1 MVNVQIKRSKINGTI
16 RCPSSKSY
24 THRAIVI
31 ASLVETRSVIRNILI
46 ARDTLATLN
55 ACKSLGANIIH
66 NNDNTLRI
74 EGKRRFDP
82 PDNIVNAENSGTTIR
97 FLTVMSALVNKGFT
111 VLTGDESLRKRPMQP
126 MLDALQ
132 QLGVLC
138 YSTKMNGTPPLIV
151 RGGGIKGGTAVIDGT
166 VSSQFISALLISCI
180 YADTD
185 VTLKVKGGQV
195 STPYIDAT
203 LATMKAFGVILKQ
216 RNKYSEYHICRDEYK
231 SSIID
236 IPADFSTAALI
247 IAAAV
252 LAGNH
257 LTIQGI
263 NFSLPQADS
272 YIIEII
278 KCMGGKIGVNRK
290 KGEVIVQGTSNLS
303 GGNFDLTNSPD
314 LLPVVSILAL
324 KSTKTVRIMGI
335 AHARLKE
342 TDRVSKIAIEL
353 AKFGANVKELNDE
366 ISITPPIV
374 IKNAS
379 VKTYND
385 HRLFMA
391 FTIASMLTEKS
402 IVEGAESVDVSYPN
416 FIQDMVNLGADIRFL
431 SNRE

>member
-1 MVNVQIKRSKINGTI
+1 LVNVQIKRSKINGTI

-24 THRAIVI
+24 THRAIAI
-31 ASLVETRSVIRNILI
+31 ASLVEAQSIITNILI
-46 ARDTLATLN
+46 ARDTLATLT
-55 ACKSLGANIIH
+55 ACRSLGANIIH
-66 NNDNTLRI
+66 NNNTLRI

-97 FLTVMSALVNKGFT
+97 FLTVMSALVNKGYT

-132 QLGVLC
+132 QLGVQC

-151 RGGGIKGGTAVIDGT
+151 RGGGIKGGTAVIDGSI
-166 VSSQFISALLISCI
+166 SSQFISALLISCI

-185 VTLKVKGGQV
+185 VTLKVKGYQV
-195 STPYIDAT
+195 SAPYIDAT
-203 LATMKAFGVILKQ
+203 LAIMKAFGVILKQ
-216 RNKYSEYHICRDEYK
+216 RNKFSEYHICNDEYK
-231 SSIID
+231 STFFD

-247 IAAAV
+247 IAAGV

-278 KCMGGKIGVNRK
+278 KSMGGKIKVDRQ
-290 KGEVIVQGTSNLS
+290 KGEVIVQGSSNLS

-314 LLPVVSILAL
+314 LLPVVSVLAL
-324 KSTKTVRIMGI
+324 KSTKPVRIMGI
-335 AHARLKE
+335 AHTRLKE
-342 TDRVSKIAIEL
+342 TDRVSNIAIEL
-353 AKFGANVKELNDE
+353 AKFGAKVKELEDE
-366 ISITPPIV
+366 ITITPPTV

-379 VKTYND
+379 VEAYND

-402 IVEGAESVDVSYPN
+402 TVTGAESVDVSYPN
-416 FIQDMVNLGADIRFL
+416 FIQDMVDLGADI
-431 SNRE
+431 SPS

>member
-31 ASLVETRSVIRNILI
+31 ASLVEAQSIITNILI
-46 ARDTLATLN
+46 ARDTLATLT
-55 ACKSLGANIIH
+55 ACRSLGANIIH
-66 NNDNTLRI
+66 NNNTLRI

-97 FLTVMSALVNKGFT
+97 FLTVMSALVNKGYT

-126 MLDALQ
+126 ILDALQ
-132 QLGVLC
+132 QLGVQC

-151 RGGGIKGGTAVIDGT
+151 RGGGIKGGTAVIDGSI
-166 VSSQFISALLISCI
+166 SSQFISALLISCI

-185 VTLKVKGGQV
+185 VTLKVKGYQV
-195 STPYIDAT
+195 SAPYIDAT
-203 LATMKAFGVILKQ
+203 LAIMKAFGVILKQ
-216 RNKYSEYHICRDEYK
+216 RNKFSEYHICNDEYK
-231 SSIID
+231 STFFD

-247 IAAAV
+247 IAAGV

-278 KCMGGKIGVNRK
+278 KSMGGKIKVDRQ
-290 KGEVIVQGTSNLS
+290 KGEVIVQGSSNLS

-314 LLPVVSILAL
+314 LLPVVSVLAL

-342 TDRVSKIAIEL
+342 TDRVSNIAIEL
-353 AKFGANVKELNDE
+353 AKFGAKVKELEDE
-366 ISITPPIV
+366 ITITPPTV

-379 VKTYND
+379 VEAYND

-402 IVEGAESVDVSYPN
+402 TVTGAESVDVSYPN
-416 FIQDMVNLGADIRFL
+416 FIQDMVDLGADI
-431 SNRE
+431 SPS

>member
-1 MVNVQIKRSKINGTI
+1 LVNVQIKRSKINGTI

-24 THRAIVI
+24 THRAIAV
-31 ASLVETRSVIRNILI
+31 ASLVESPSIITNVLI
-46 ARDTLATLN
+46 ARDTLATLT
-55 ACKSLGANIIH
+55 ACRSLGANIIH
-66 NNDNTLRI
+66 NNNKLRI

-82 PDNIVNAENSGTTIR
+82 PDNVVNAENSGTTIR
-97 FLTVMSALVNKGFT
+97 FLTVMSALVHKGFT

-126 MLDALQ
+126 ILDALQ
-132 QLGVLC
+132 QLGVQC
-138 YSTKMNGTPPLIV
+138 YSTKMNGTAPLIV

-180 YADTD
+180 YADRD

-195 STPYIDAT
+195 SAPYIDAT
-203 LATMKAFGVILKQ
+203 LATMMAFGVSVKQ
-216 RNKYSEYHICRDEYK
+216 TKKFSEYHIYNEEYK
-231 SSIID
+231 STFFD

-247 IAAAV
+247 IAAGV
-252 LAGNH
+252 LAGPR

-272 YIIEII
+272 HIIEII
-278 KCMGGKIGVNRK
+278 KSMGGKIRVDRQ
-290 KGEVIVQGTSNLS
+290 KGEVIVDGSSNLS
-303 GGNFDLTNSPD
+303 GGDFDLTNSPD

-342 TDRVSKIAIEL
+342 TDRVSNIAIEL
-353 AKFGANVKELNDE
+353 AKFGANVKELKDE
-366 ISITPPIV
+366 ISITPPTV

-379 VKTYND
+379 VEAYND

-402 IVEGAESVDVSYPN
+402 IVAGAESVDVSYPN
-416 FIQDMVNLGADIRFL
+416 FIQDMVNLGADMKSL
-431 SNRE
+431 SDSE

>member
-1 MVNVQIKRSKINGTI
+1 LVNVQIRRSKINGTI

-24 THRAIVI
+24 THRAIAV
-31 ASLVETRSVIRNILI
+31 ASLVESPSIITNVLI
-46 ARDTLATLN
+46 ARDTLATLT
-55 ACKSLGANIIH
+55 ACRSLGANIIH
-66 NNDNTLRI
+66 NKNNTLRI

-82 PDNIVNAENSGTTIR
+82 PDNVVNAENSGTTIR
-97 FLTVMSALVNKGFT
+97 FLTVMSSLAHKGFT

-126 MLDALQ
+126 ILDALQ
-132 QLGVLC
+132 QLGVQC

-185 VTLKVKGGQV
+185 VTLKVKGAQV
-195 STPYIDAT
+195 SAPYIDAT
-203 LATMKAFGVILKQ
+203 LATMKAFGVSVKQ
-216 RNKYSEYHICRDEYK
+216 TKKFSEYHIYNEEYK
-231 SSIID
+231 STFFD

-247 IAAAV
+247 IAAGV
-252 LAGNH
+252 LAGH
-257 LTIQGI
+257 RLTIQGI

-272 YIIEII
+272 HIIEII
-278 KCMGGKIGVNRK
+278 KSMGGKIRVDRQ
-290 KGEVIVQGTSNLS
+290 KGEVIVHGSSKLS
-303 GGNFDLTNSPD
+303 GGDFDLTNSPD

-342 TDRVSKIAIEL
+342 TDRVSNIAIEL
-353 AKFGANVKELNDE
+353 AKFGANIKELKDE
-366 ISITPPIV
+366 ISITPPTV

-379 VKTYND
+379 VEAYND

-402 IVEGAESVDVSYPN
+402 IVAGAESVDVSYPN
-416 FIQDMVNLGADIRFL
+416 FIQDMVNLGADMKSL
-431 SNRE
+431 SDSE

>member
-24 THRAIVI
+24 THRAIAI
-31 ASLVETRSVIRNILI
+31 ASLVEAQSIITNILI
-46 ARDTLATLN
+46 ARDTLATLT
-55 ACKSLGANIIH
+55 ACRSLGANIIH
-66 NNDNTLRI
+66 NNNTLRI

-97 FLTVMSALVNKGFT
+97 FLTVMSALVNKGYT

-132 QLGVLC
+132 QLGVQC

-151 RGGGIKGGTAVIDGT
+151 RGGGIKGGTAVIDGSI
-166 VSSQFISALLISCI
+166 SSQFISALLISCI

-185 VTLKVKGGQV
+185 VTLKVKGYQV
-195 STPYIDAT
+195 SAPYIDAT
-203 LATMKAFGVILKQ
+203 LAIMKAFGVILKQ
-216 RNKYSEYHICRDEYK
+216 RNKFSEYHICNDEYK
-231 SSIID
+231 STFFD

-247 IAAAV
+247 IAAGV

-278 KCMGGKIGVNRK
+278 KSMGGKIKVDRQ
-290 KGEVIVQGTSNLS
+290 KGEVIVQGSSNLS

-314 LLPVVSILAL
+314 LLPVVSVLAL
-324 KSTKTVRIMGI
+324 KSTKTVRIVGI

-342 TDRVSKIAIEL
+342 TDRVSNIAIEL
-353 AKFGANVKELNDE
+353 AKFGAKVKELEDE
-366 ISITPPIV
+366 ITITPPTV

-379 VKTYND
+379 VEAYND

-402 IVEGAESVDVSYPN
+402 TVTGAESVDVSYPN
-416 FIQDMVNLGADIRFL
+416 FIQDMVDLGADI
-431 SNRE
+431 SPS

>member
-1 MVNVQIKRSKINGTI
+1 MVNVQVKRSKINGTI

-31 ASLVETRSVIRNILI
+31 ASLVETQSVITNVLI

-55 ACKSLGANIIH
+55 ACRSLGANIIN

-132 QLGVLC
+132 QLGVRC

-185 VTLKVKGGQV
+185 VTLNVKGGQV
-195 STPYIDAT
+195 SAPYIDAT
-203 LATMKAFGVILKQ
+203 LATMKAFGVILKH

-231 SSIID
+231 SSILD

-278 KCMGGKIGVNRK
+278 KSMGGKIRVNRH

-342 TDRVSKIAIEL
+342 TDRVSNIAIEL

-366 ISITPPIV
+366 ISITPPTV

-402 IVEGAESVDVSYPN
+402 MVEGAESVDVSYPN

>member
-1 MVNVQIKRSKINGTI
+1 LVNVQIKRSKINGTI

-24 THRAIVI
+24 THRAIAI
-31 ASLVETRSVIRNILI
+31 ASLVEAQSIITNILI
-46 ARDTLATLN
+46 ARDTLATLT
-55 ACKSLGANIIH
+55 ACRSLGANIIH
-66 NNDNTLRI
+66 NNNTLRI

-97 FLTVMSALVNKGFT
+97 FLTVMSALVNKGYT

-132 QLGVLC
+132 QLGVQC

-151 RGGGIKGGTAVIDGT
+151 RGGGIKGGTAVIDGSI
-166 VSSQFISALLISCI
+166 SSQFISALLISCI

-185 VTLKVKGGQV
+185 VTLKVKGYQV
-195 STPYIDAT
+195 SAPYIDAT
-203 LATMKAFGVILKQ
+203 LAIMKAFGVILKQ
-216 RNKYSEYHICRDEYK
+216 RNKFSEYHICNDEYK
-231 SSIID
+231 STFFD

-247 IAAAV
+247 IAAGV

-278 KCMGGKIGVNRK
+278 KSMGGKIKVDRQ
-290 KGEVIVQGTSNLS
+290 KGEVIVQGSSNLR

-314 LLPVVSILAL
+314 LLPVVSVLAL
-324 KSTKTVRIMGI
+324 KSTKPVRIMGI
-335 AHARLKE
+335 THARLKE
-342 TDRVSKIAIEL
+342 TDRVSNIAIEL
-353 AKFGANVKELNDE
+353 AKFGAKVKELEDE
-366 ISITPPIV
+366 ITITPPTV

-379 VKTYND
+379 VEAYND

-402 IVEGAESVDVSYPN
+402 TVTGAESVDVSYPN
-416 FIQDMVNLGADIRFL
+416 FIQDMVDLGADI
-431 SNRE
+431 SPS

>member
-1 MVNVQIKRSKINGTI
+1 LVNVQIKRSKINGTI

-24 THRAIVI
+24 THRAIAI
-31 ASLVETRSVIRNILI
+31 ASLVEAQSIITNILI
-46 ARDTLATLN
+46 ARDTLATLT
-55 ACKSLGANIIH
+55 ACRSLGANIIH
-66 NNDNTLRI
+66 NNNTLRI
-74 EGKRRFDP
+74 EGNRRFDP

-97 FLTVMSALVNKGFT
+97 FLTVMSALVNKGYT

-132 QLGVLC
+132 QLGVQC

-151 RGGGIKGGTAVIDGT
+151 RGGGIKGGTAVIDGSI
-166 VSSQFISALLISCI
+166 SSQFISALLISCI

-185 VTLKVKGGQV
+185 VTLKVKGYQV
-195 STPYIDAT
+195 SAPYIDAT
-203 LATMKAFGVILKQ
+203 LAIMKAFGVILKQ
-216 RNKYSEYHICRDEYK
+216 RNKFSEYHICNDEYK
-231 SSIID
+231 STFFD

-247 IAAAV
+247 IAAGV

-278 KCMGGKIGVNRK
+278 KSMGGKIKVDRQ
-290 KGEVIVQGTSNLS
+290 KGEVIVQGSSNLR

-314 LLPVVSILAL
+314 LLPVVSVLAL

-342 TDRVSKIAIEL
+342 TDRVSNIAIEL
-353 AKFGANVKELNDE
+353 AKFGAKVKELEDE
-366 ISITPPIV
+366 ITITPPTV

-379 VKTYND
+379 VEAYND

-402 IVEGAESVDVSYPN
+402 TVTGAESVDVSYPN
-416 FIQDMVNLGADIRFL
+416 FIQDMVDLGADI
-431 SNRE
+431 SPS

>member
-1 MVNVQIKRSKINGTI
+1 LVNVQIKRSKINGTI

-24 THRAIVI
+24 THRAIAI
-31 ASLVETRSVIRNILI
+31 ASLVEAQSIITNILI
-46 ARDTLATLN
+46 ARDTLATLT
-55 ACKSLGANIIH
+55 ACRSLGANIIH
-66 NNDNTLRI
+66 NNNTLRI

-97 FLTVMSALVNKGFT
+97 FLTVMSALVNKGYT

-132 QLGVLC
+132 QLGVQC

-151 RGGGIKGGTAVIDGT
+151 RGGGIKGGTAVIDGS

-185 VTLKVKGGQV
+185 VTLKVKGYQV
-195 STPYIDAT
+195 SAPYIDAT
-203 LATMKAFGVILKQ
+203 LAIMKAFGVILKQ
-216 RNKYSEYHICRDEYK
+216 RNKFSEYHICNDEYK
-231 SSIID
+231 STFFD

-247 IAAAV
+247 IAAGV

-278 KCMGGKIGVNRK
+278 KSMGGKIKVDRQ
-290 KGEVIVQGTSNLS
+290 KGEVIVQGSSNLS

-314 LLPVVSILAL
+314 LLPVVSVLAL

-342 TDRVSKIAIEL
+342 TDRVSNIAIEL
-353 AKFGANVKELNDE
+353 AKFGAKVKELEDE
-366 ISITPPIV
+366 ITITPPTV

-379 VKTYND
+379 VEAYND

-402 IVEGAESVDVSYPN
+402 TVTGAESVDVSYPN
-416 FIQDMVNLGADIRFL
+416 FIQDMVDLGADI
-431 SNRE
+431 SPS

>member
-1 MVNVQIKRSKINGTI
+1 LVNVQIKRSKINGTI

-24 THRAIVI
+24 THRAIAI
-31 ASLVETRSVIRNILI
+31 ASLVEAQSIITNILI
-46 ARDTLATLN
+46 ARDTLATLT
-55 ACKSLGANIIH
+55 ACRSLGANIIH
-66 NNDNTLRI
+66 NNNTLRI

-97 FLTVMSALVNKGFT
+97 FLTVMSALVNKGYT

-132 QLGVLC
+132 QLGVQC

-151 RGGGIKGGTAVIDGT
+151 RGGGIKGGTAVIDGSI
-166 VSSQFISALLISCI
+166 SSQFISALLISCI

-185 VTLKVKGGQV
+185 VTLKVKGYQV
-195 STPYIDAT
+195 SAPYIDAT
-203 LATMKAFGVILKQ
+203 LAIMKAFGVILKQ
-216 RNKYSEYHICRDEYK
+216 RNKFSEYHICNDEYK
-231 SSIID
+231 STFFD

-247 IAAAV
+247 IAAGV

-278 KCMGGKIGVNRK
+278 KSMGGKIKVDSQ
-290 KGEVIVQGTSNLS
+290 KGEVIVQG
-303 GGNFDLTNSPD
+303 
-314 LLPVVSILAL
+314 
-324 KSTKTVRIMGI
+324 
-335 AHARLKE
+335 LKE
-342 TDRVSKIAIEL
+342 TDRVSNIAIEL
-353 AKFGANVKELNDE
+353 AKFGAKVKELEDE
-366 ISITPPIV
+366 ITITPPTV

-379 VKTYND
+379 VEAYND

-402 IVEGAESVDVSYPN
+402 TVTGAESVDVSYPN
-416 FIQDMVNLGADIRFL
+416 FIQDMVDLGADI
-431 SNRE
+431 SPS

>member
-1 MVNVQIKRSKINGTI
+1 LVNVQIKRSKINGTI

-31 ASLVETRSVIRNILI
+31 ASLVEAQSIITNILI
-46 ARDTLATLN
+46 ARDTLATLT
-55 ACKSLGANIIH
+55 ACRSLGANIIH
-66 NNDNTLRI
+66 NNNNTLRI

-97 FLTVMSALVNKGFT
+97 FLTVMSALVNKGYT

-132 QLGVLC
+132 QLGVQC

-151 RGGGIKGGTAVIDGT
+151 RGGGIKGGTAVIDGS

-185 VTLKVKGGQV
+185 VTLKVKGYQV
-195 STPYIDAT
+195 SAPYIDAT
-203 LATMKAFGVILKQ
+203 LAIMKAFGVILKQ
-216 RNKYSEYHICRDEYK
+216 RNKFSEYHICNDEYK
-231 SSIID
+231 STFFD

-247 IAAAV
+247 IAAGV

-263 NFSLPQADS
+263 NFSFPQADS

-278 KCMGGKIGVNRK
+278 KSMGGKIKVDRQ
-290 KGEVIVQGTSNLS
+290 KGEVIVQGSSNLR

-314 LLPVVSILAL
+314 LLPVVSVLAL
-324 KSTKTVRIMGI
+324 KSTKPVRIMGI
-335 AHARLKE
+335 AHTRLKE
-342 TDRVSKIAIEL
+342 TDRVSNIAIEL
-353 AKFGANVKELNDE
+353 AKFGAKVKELEDE
-366 ISITPPIV
+366 ITITPPTV

-379 VKTYND
+379 VEAYND

-402 IVEGAESVDVSYPN
+402 IVTGAESVDVSYPN
-416 FIQDMVNLGADIRFL
+416 FIQDMVNLGADI
-431 SNRE
+431 SPS

>member
-24 THRAIVI
+24 THRAIAI
-31 ASLVETRSVIRNILI
+31 ASLVEAQSIITNILI
-46 ARDTLATLN
+46 ARDTLATLT
-55 ACKSLGANIIH
+55 ACRSLGANIIH
-66 NNDNTLRI
+66 NNNTLRI

-97 FLTVMSALVNKGFT
+97 FLTVMSALVNKGYT

-132 QLGVLC
+132 QLGVQC

-151 RGGGIKGGTAVIDGT
+151 RGGGIKGGTAVIDGS

-185 VTLKVKGGQV
+185 VTLKVKGYQV
-195 STPYIDAT
+195 SAPYIDAT
-203 LATMKAFGVILKQ
+203 LAIMKAFGVILKQ
-216 RNKYSEYHICRDEYK
+216 RNKFSEYHICNDEYK
-231 SSIID
+231 STFFD

-247 IAAAV
+247 IAAGV

-278 KCMGGKIGVNRK
+278 KSMGGKIKVDRQ
-290 KGEVIVQGTSNLS
+290 KGEVIVQGSSNLS

-314 LLPVVSILAL
+314 LLPVVSVLAL

-342 TDRVSKIAIEL
+342 TDRVSNIAIEL
-353 AKFGANVKELNDE
+353 AKFGAKVKELEDE
-366 ISITPPIV
+366 ITITPPTV

-379 VKTYND
+379 VEAYND

-402 IVEGAESVDVSYPN
+402 TVTGAESVDVSYPN
-416 FIQDMVNLGADIRFL
+416 FIQDMVDLGADI
-431 SNRE
+431 SPS

>member
-1 MVNVQIKRSKINGTI
+1 LVNVQIKRSKINGTI

-24 THRAIVI
+24 THRAIAI
-31 ASLVETRSVIRNILI
+31 ASLVEAQSIITNILI
-46 ARDTLATLN
+46 ARDTLATLT
-55 ACKSLGANIIH
+55 ACRSLGANIIH
-66 NNDNTLRI
+66 NNNTLRI

-97 FLTVMSALVNKGFT
+97 FLTVMSALVNKGYT

-132 QLGVLC
+132 QLGVQC

-151 RGGGIKGGTAVIDGT
+151 RGGGIKGGTAVIDGSI
-166 VSSQFISALLISCI
+166 SSQFISALLISCI

-185 VTLKVKGGQV
+185 VTLKVKGYQV
-195 STPYIDAT
+195 SAPYIDAT
-203 LATMKAFGVILKQ
+203 LAIMKAFGVILKQ
-216 RNKYSEYHICRDEYK
+216 RNKFSEYHICNDEYK
-231 SSIID
+231 STFFD

-247 IAAAV
+247 IAAGV

-278 KCMGGKIGVNRK
+278 KSMGGKIKVDSQ
-290 KGEVIVQGTSNLS
+290 KGEVIVQGSSNLR

-314 LLPVVSILAL
+314 LLPVVSVLAL
-324 KSTKTVRIMGI
+324 KSTKPVRIMGI
-335 AHARLKE
+335 THARLKE
-342 TDRVSKIAIEL
+342 TDRVSNIAIEL
-353 AKFGANVKELNDE
+353 AKFGAKVKELEDE
-366 ISITPPIV
+366 ITITPPTV

-379 VKTYND
+379 VEAYND

-402 IVEGAESVDVSYPN
+402 TVTGAESVDVSYPN
-416 FIQDMVNLGADIRFL
+416 FIQDMVDLGADI
-431 SNRE
+431 SPS

>member
-1 MVNVQIKRSKINGTI
+1 
-16 RCPSSKSY
+16 
-24 THRAIVI
+24 
-31 ASLVETRSVIRNILI
+31 
-46 ARDTLATLN
+46 
-55 ACKSLGANIIH
+55 
-66 NNDNTLRI
+66 
-74 EGKRRFDP
+74 
-82 PDNIVNAENSGTTIR
+82 
-97 FLTVMSALVNKGFT
+97 MSALVNKGYT

-132 QLGVLC
+132 QLGVQC

-151 RGGGIKGGTAVIDGT
+151 RGGGIKGGTAVIDGSI
-166 VSSQFISALLISCI
+166 SSQFISALLISCI

-185 VTLKVKGGQV
+185 VTLKVKGYQV
-195 STPYIDAT
+195 SAPYIDAT
-203 LATMKAFGVILKQ
+203 LAIMKAFGVILKQ
-216 RNKYSEYHICRDEYK
+216 RNKFSEYHICNDEYK
-231 SSIID
+231 STFFD

-247 IAAAV
+247 IAAGV

-278 KCMGGKIGVNRK
+278 KSMGGKIKVDSQ
-290 KGEVIVQGTSNLS
+290 KGEVIVQGSSNLS

-314 LLPVVSILAL
+314 LLPVVSVLAL

-342 TDRVSKIAIEL
+342 TDRVSNIAIEL
-353 AKFGANVKELNDE
+353 AKFGAKVKELEDE
-366 ISITPPIV
+366 ITITPPTV

-379 VKTYND
+379 VEAYND

-402 IVEGAESVDVSYPN
+402 TVTGAESVDVSYPN
-416 FIQDMVNLGADIRFL
+416 FIQDMVDLGADI
-431 SNRE
+431 SPS

>member
-24 THRAIVI
+24 THRAIAI
-31 ASLVETRSVIRNILI
+31 ASLVEAQSIITNILI
-46 ARDTLATLN
+46 ARDTLATLT
-55 ACKSLGANIIH
+55 ACRSLGANIIH
-66 NNDNTLRI
+66 NNNTLRI

-97 FLTVMSALVNKGFT
+97 FLTVMSALVNKGYT

-132 QLGVLC
+132 QLGVQC
-138 YSTKMNGTPPLIV
+138 YSTKMNGTPPVIV
-151 RGGGIKGGTAVIDGT
+151 RGGGIKGGTAVIDGSI
-166 VSSQFISALLISCI
+166 SSQFISALLISCI

-185 VTLKVKGGQV
+185 VTLKVKGYQV
-195 STPYIDAT
+195 SAPYIDAT
-203 LATMKAFGVILKQ
+203 LAIMKAFGVILKQ
-216 RNKYSEYHICRDEYK
+216 RNKFSEYHICNDEYK
-231 SSIID
+231 STFFD

-247 IAAAV
+247 IAAGV

-278 KCMGGKIGVNRK
+278 KSMGGKIKVDRQ
-290 KGEVIVQGTSNLS
+290 KGEVIVQGSSNLS

-314 LLPVVSILAL
+314 LLPVVSVLAL

-342 TDRVSKIAIEL
+342 TDRVSNIAIEL
-353 AKFGANVKELNDE
+353 AKFGAKVKELEDE
-366 ISITPPIV
+366 ITITPPTV

-379 VKTYND
+379 VEAYND

-402 IVEGAESVDVSYPN
+402 TVTGAESVDVSYPN
-416 FIQDMVNLGADIRFL
+416 FIQDMVDLGADI
-431 SNRE
+431 SPS

>member
-1 MVNVQIKRSKINGTI
+1 LVNVQIKRSKINGTI

-24 THRAIVI
+24 THRAIAI
-31 ASLVETRSVIRNILI
+31 ASLVEAQSIITNILI
-46 ARDTLATLN
+46 ARDTLATLT
-55 ACKSLGANIIH
+55 ACRSLGANIIH
-66 NNDNTLRI
+66 NNNTLRI

-97 FLTVMSALVNKGFT
+97 FLTVMSALVNKGYT

-132 QLGVLC
+132 QLGVQC

-151 RGGGIKGGTAVIDGT
+151 RGGGIKGGTAVIDGSI
-166 VSSQFISALLISCI
+166 SSQFISALLISCI

-185 VTLKVKGGQV
+185 VTLKVKGYQV
-195 STPYIDAT
+195 SAPYIDAT
-203 LATMKAFGVILKQ
+203 LAIMKAFGVILKQ
-216 RNKYSEYHICRDEYK
+216 RNKFSEYHICNDEYK
-231 SSIID
+231 STFFD

-247 IAAAV
+247 IAAGV

-278 KCMGGKIGVNRK
+278 KSMGGKIKVDSQ
-290 KGEVIVQGTSNLS
+290 KGEVIVQGSSNLS

-314 LLPVVSILAL
+314 LLPVVSVLAL

-342 TDRVSKIAIEL
+342 TDRVSNIAIEL
-353 AKFGANVKELNDE
+353 AKFGAKVKELEDE
-366 ISITPPIV
+366 ITITPPTV

-379 VKTYND
+379 VEAYND

-402 IVEGAESVDVSYPN
+402 TVTGAESVDVSYPN
-416 FIQDMVNLGADIRFL
+416 FIQDMVDLGADI
-431 SNRE
+431 SPS

>member
-1 MVNVQIKRSKINGTI
+1 LVNVQIKRSKINGTI

-31 ASLVETRSVIRNILI
+31 ASLVEAQSIITNILI
-46 ARDTLATLN
+46 ARDTLATLT
-55 ACKSLGANIIH
+55 ACRSLGANIIH
-66 NNDNTLRI
+66 NNNNTLRI

-97 FLTVMSALVNKGFT
+97 FLTVMSALANKGYT

-132 QLGVLC
+132 QLGVQC

-151 RGGGIKGGTAVIDGT
+151 RGGGIKGGTAVIDGS

-185 VTLKVKGGQV
+185 VTLKVKGYQV
-195 STPYIDAT
+195 SAPYIDAT
-203 LATMKAFGVILKQ
+203 LAIMKAFGVILKQ
-216 RNKYSEYHICRDEYK
+216 RNKFSEYHICNDEYK
-231 SSIID
+231 STFFD

-247 IAAAV
+247 IAAGV

-278 KCMGGKIGVNRK
+278 KSMGGKIKVDRQ
-290 KGEVIVQGTSNLS
+290 KGEVIVQGSSNLR

-314 LLPVVSILAL
+314 LLPVVSVLAL
-324 KSTKTVRIMGI
+324 KSTKPVRIMGI
-335 AHARLKE
+335 THARLKE
-342 TDRVSKIAIEL
+342 TDRVSNIAIEL
-353 AKFGANVKELNDE
+353 AKFGAKVKELEDE
-366 ISITPPIV
+366 ITITPPTV

-379 VKTYND
+379 VEAYND

-402 IVEGAESVDVSYPN
+402 TVTGAESVDVSYPN
-416 FIQDMVNLGADIRFL
+416 FIQDMVDLGADI
-431 SNRE
+431 SPS

>member
-1 MVNVQIKRSKINGTI
+1 LVNVQIKRSKINGTI

-31 ASLVETRSVIRNILI
+31 ASLVEAQSIITNILI
-46 ARDTLATLN
+46 ARDTLATLT
-55 ACKSLGANIIH
+55 ACRSLGANIIH
-66 NNDNTLRI
+66 NNNNTLRI

-97 FLTVMSALVNKGFT
+97 FLTVMSALANKGYT

-132 QLGVLC
+132 QLGVQC

-151 RGGGIKGGTAVIDGT
+151 RGGGIKGGTAVIDGS

-185 VTLKVKGGQV
+185 VTLKVKGYQV
-195 STPYIDAT
+195 SAPYIDAT
-203 LATMKAFGVILKQ
+203 LAIMKAFGVILKQ
-216 RNKYSEYHICRDEYK
+216 RNKFSEYHICNDEYK
-231 SSIID
+231 STFFD

-247 IAAAV
+247 IAAGV

-278 KCMGGKIGVNRK
+278 KSMGGKIKVDRQ
-290 KGEVIVQGTSNLS
+290 KGEVIVQGSSNLR

-314 LLPVVSILAL
+314 LLPVVSVLAL

-342 TDRVSKIAIEL
+342 TDRVSNIAIEL
-353 AKFGANVKELNDE
+353 AKFGAKVKELEDE
-366 ISITPPIV
+366 ITITPPTV

-379 VKTYND
+379 VEAYND

-402 IVEGAESVDVSYPN
+402 IVTGAESVNVSYPN
-416 FIQDMVNLGADIRFL
+416 FIQDMVNLGADI
-431 SNRE
+431 SPS

>member
-31 ASLVETRSVIRNILI
+31 ASLVETQSVITNILI

-55 ACKSLGANIIH
+55 ACRSLGANIIH

-82 PDNIVNAENSGTTIR
+82 PDNVVNAENSGTTIR
-97 FLTVMSALVNKGFT
+97 FLSVMSALVNKGFT

-132 QLGVLC
+132 QLGVQC

-195 STPYIDAT
+195 SAPYIDAT
-203 LATMKAFGVILKQ
+203 LATMKAFGVILQQ
-216 RNKYSEYHICRDEYK
+216 RHKYSEYNICRNEYK
-231 SSIID
+231 SSILD

-272 YIIEII
+272 NIIEII
-278 KCMGGKIGVNRK
+278 KSMGGKIRVNRQ
-290 KGEVIVQGTSNLS
+290 KGEVIIQGTNNLS

-314 LLPVVSILAL
+314 LLPVLSILAL
-324 KSTKTVRIMGI
+324 KSTETVRIMGI

-342 TDRVSKIAIEL
+342 TDRVSNIAIEL
-353 AKFGANVKELNDE
+353 AKFGANIKELNDE
-366 ISITPPIV
+366 ISITPPTV

-416 FIQDMVNLGADIRFL
+416 FIQDMVNLGANIRFL

>member
-1 MVNVQIKRSKINGTI
+1 LVNVQIKRSKINGTI

-24 THRAIVI
+24 THRAIAI
-31 ASLVETRSVIRNILI
+31 ASLVEAQSIITNILI
-46 ARDTLATLN
+46 ARDTLATLT
-55 ACKSLGANIIH
+55 ACRSLGANVIH
-66 NNDNTLRI
+66 NNNTLRI

-97 FLTVMSALVNKGFT
+97 FLTVMSALVNKGYT

-132 QLGVLC
+132 QLGVQC

-151 RGGGIKGGTAVIDGT
+151 RGGGIKGGTAVIDGSI
-166 VSSQFISALLISCI
+166 SSQFISALLISCI

-185 VTLKVKGGQV
+185 VTLKVKGYQV
-195 STPYIDAT
+195 SAPYIDAT
-203 LATMKAFGVILKQ
+203 LAIMKAFGVILKQ
-216 RNKYSEYHICRDEYK
+216 RNKFSEYHICNDEYK
-231 SSIID
+231 STFFD

-247 IAAAV
+247 IAAGV

-278 KCMGGKIGVNRK
+278 KSMGGKIKVDRQ
-290 KGEVIVQGTSNLS
+290 KGEVIVQGSSNLR

-314 LLPVVSILAL
+314 LLPVVSVLAL

-342 TDRVSKIAIEL
+342 TDRVSNIAIEL
-353 AKFGANVKELNDE
+353 AKFGAKVKELEDE
-366 ISITPPIV
+366 ITITPPTV

-379 VKTYND
+379 VEAYND

-402 IVEGAESVDVSYPN
+402 TVTGAESVDVSYPN
-416 FIQDMVNLGADIRFL
+416 FIQDMVDLGADI
-431 SNRE
+431 SPS

>member
-1 MVNVQIKRSKINGTI
+1 LVNVQIKRSKINGTI

-24 THRAIVI
+24 THRAIAV
-31 ASLVETRSVIRNILI
+31 ASLVESPSIITNVLI
-46 ARDTLATLN
+46 ARDTLATLT
-55 ACKSLGANIIH
+55 ACRSLGANIIH
-66 NNDNTLRI
+66 NNNKLRI

-82 PDNIVNAENSGTTIR
+82 PDNVVNAENSGTTIR
-97 FLTVMSALVNKGFT
+97 FLTVMSALVHKGFT

-126 MLDALQ
+126 ILDALQ
-132 QLGVLC
+132 QLGVQC
-138 YSTKMNGTPPLIV
+138 YSTKMNGTAPLIV

-180 YADTD
+180 YADRD

-195 STPYIDAT
+195 SAPYIDAT
-203 LATMKAFGVILKQ
+203 LATMMAFGVSVKQ
-216 RNKYSEYHICRDEYK
+216 TKKFSEYHIYNEEYK
-231 SSIID
+231 STFFD

-247 IAAAV
+247 IAAGV
-252 LAGNH
+252 LAGH
-257 LTIQGI
+257 RLTIQGI

-272 YIIEII
+272 HIIEII
-278 KCMGGKIGVNRK
+278 KSMGGKIRVDRQ
-290 KGEVIVQGTSNLS
+290 KGEVIVDGSSNLS
-303 GGNFDLTNSPD
+303 GGDFDLTNSPD

-342 TDRVSKIAIEL
+342 TDRVSNIAIEL
-353 AKFGANVKELNDE
+353 AKFGANVKELKDE
-366 ISITPPIV
+366 ISITPPTV

-379 VKTYND
+379 VEAYND

-402 IVEGAESVDVSYPN
+402 IVAGAESVDVSYPN
-416 FIQDMVNLGADIRFL
+416 FIQDMVNLGADMKSL
-431 SNRE
+431 SDSE

>member
-1 MVNVQIKRSKINGTI
+1 LVNVQIKRSKINGTI

-24 THRAIVI
+24 THRAIAI
-31 ASLVETRSVIRNILI
+31 ASLVEAQSIITNILI
-46 ARDTLATLN
+46 ARDTLATLT
-55 ACKSLGANIIH
+55 ACRSLGANIIH
-66 NNDNTLRI
+66 NNNTLRI

-97 FLTVMSALVNKGFT
+97 FLTVMSALVNKGYT

-132 QLGVLC
+132 QLGVQC

-151 RGGGIKGGTAVIDGT
+151 RGGGIKGGTAVIDGSI
-166 VSSQFISALLISCI
+166 SSQFISALLISCI

-185 VTLKVKGGQV
+185 VTLKVKGYQV
-195 STPYIDAT
+195 SAPYIDAT
-203 LATMKAFGVILKQ
+203 LAIMKAFGVILKQ
-216 RNKYSEYHICRDEYK
+216 RNKFSEYHICNDEYK
-231 SSIID
+231 STFFD

-247 IAAAV
+247 IAAGV

-278 KCMGGKIGVNRK
+278 KSMGGKIKVDRQ
-290 KGEVIVQGTSNLS
+290 KGEVIVQGSSNLS

-314 LLPVVSILAL
+314 LLPVVSVLAL

-342 TDRVSKIAIEL
+342 TDRVSNIAIEL
-353 AKFGANVKELNDE
+353 AKFGAKVKELEDE
-366 ISITPPIV
+366 ITITPPTV

-379 VKTYND
+379 VEAYND

-402 IVEGAESVDVSYPN
+402 TVTGAESVDVSYPN
-416 FIQDMVNLGADIRFL
+416 FIQDMVDLGADI
-431 SNRE
+431 SPS

>member
-1 MVNVQIKRSKINGTI
+1 
-16 RCPSSKSY
+16 
-24 THRAIVI
+24 
-31 ASLVETRSVIRNILI
+31 LI
-46 ARDTLATLN
+46 ARDTLATLT
-55 ACKSLGANIIH
+55 ACRSLGANIIH
-66 NNDNTLRI
+66 NNNTLRI

-97 FLTVMSALVNKGFT
+97 FLTVMSALVNKGYT

-132 QLGVLC
+132 QLGVQC

-151 RGGGIKGGTAVIDGT
+151 RGGGIKGGTAVIDGSI
-166 VSSQFISALLISCI
+166 SSQFISALLISCI

-185 VTLKVKGGQV
+185 VTLKVKGYQV
-195 STPYIDAT
+195 SAPYIDAT
-203 LATMKAFGVILKQ
+203 LAIMKAFGVILKQ
-216 RNKYSEYHICRDEYK
+216 RNKFSEYHICNDEYK
-231 SSIID
+231 STFFD

-247 IAAAV
+247 IAAGV

-278 KCMGGKIGVNRK
+278 KSMGGKIKVDRQ
-290 KGEVIVQGTSNLS
+290 KGEVIVQGSSNLS

-314 LLPVVSILAL
+314 LLPVVSVLAL
-324 KSTKTVRIMGI
+324 KSTKPVRIMGI
-335 AHARLKE
+335 THARLKE
-342 TDRVSKIAIEL
+342 TDRVSNIAIEL
-353 AKFGANVKELNDE
+353 AKFGAKVKELEDE
-366 ISITPPIV
+366 ITITPPTV

-379 VKTYND
+379 VEAYND

-402 IVEGAESVDVSYPN
+402 TVTGAESVDVSYPN
-416 FIQDMVNLGADIRFL
+416 FIQDMVDLGADI
-431 SNRE
+431 SPS

>member
-1 MVNVQIKRSKINGTI
+1 LVNVQIKRSKINGTI

-24 THRAIVI
+24 THRAIAI
-31 ASLVETRSVIRNILI
+31 ASLVEAQSIITNILI
-46 ARDTLATLN
+46 ARDTLATLT
-55 ACKSLGANIIH
+55 ACRSLGANIIH
-66 NNDNTLRI
+66 NNNTLRI

-97 FLTVMSALVNKGFT
+97 FLTVMSALVNKGYT

-132 QLGVLC
+132 QLGVQC

-151 RGGGIKGGTAVIDGT
+151 RGGGIKGGTAVIDGSI
-166 VSSQFISALLISCI
+166 SSQFISALLISCI

-185 VTLKVKGGQV
+185 VTLKVKGYQV
-195 STPYIDAT
+195 SAPYIDAT
-203 LATMKAFGVILKQ
+203 LAIMKAFGVILKQ
-216 RNKYSEYHICRDEYK
+216 RNKFSEYHICNDEYK
-231 SSIID
+231 STFFD

-247 IAAAV
+247 IAAGV

-278 KCMGGKIGVNRK
+278 KSMGGKIKVDRQ
-290 KGEVIVQGTSNLS
+290 KGEVIVQGSSNLS

-314 LLPVVSILAL
+314 LLPVVSVLAL

-342 TDRVSKIAIEL
+342 TDRVSNIAIEL
-353 AKFGANVKELNDE
+353 AKFGAKVKELEDE
-366 ISITPPIV
+366 ITITPPTV

-379 VKTYND
+379 VEAYND

-402 IVEGAESVDVSYPN
+402 TVTGAKSVDVSYPN
-416 FIQDMVNLGADIRFL
+416 FIQDMVDLGADI
-431 SNRE
+431 SPS

>member
-1 MVNVQIKRSKINGTI
+1 LVNVQIKRSKINGTI

-24 THRAIVI
+24 THRAIAI
-31 ASLVETRSVIRNILI
+31 ASLVEAQSIITNILI
-46 ARDTLATLN
+46 ARDTLATLT
-55 ACKSLGANIIH
+55 ACRSLGANIIH
-66 NNDNTLRI
+66 NNNTLRI

-97 FLTVMSALVNKGFT
+97 FLTVMSALVNKGYT

-132 QLGVLC
+132 QLGVQC

-151 RGGGIKGGTAVIDGT
+151 RGGGIKGGTAVIDGS

-185 VTLKVKGGQV
+185 VTLKVKGYQV
-195 STPYIDAT
+195 SAPYIDAT
-203 LATMKAFGVILKQ
+203 LAIMKAFGVILKQ
-216 RNKYSEYHICRDEYK
+216 RNKFSEYHICNDEYK
-231 SSIID
+231 STFFD

-247 IAAAV
+247 IAAGV

-278 KCMGGKIGVNRK
+278 KSMGGKIKVDRQ
-290 KGEVIVQGTSNLS
+290 KGEVIVQGSSNLS

-314 LLPVVSILAL
+314 LLPVVSVLAL
-324 KSTKTVRIMGI
+324 KSTKPVRIMGI
-335 AHARLKE
+335 THARLKE
-342 TDRVSKIAIEL
+342 TDRVSNIAIEL
-353 AKFGANVKELNDE
+353 AKFGAKVKELEDE
-366 ISITPPIV
+366 ITITPPTV

-379 VKTYND
+379 VEAYND

-402 IVEGAESVDVSYPN
+402 TVTGAESVDVSYPN
-416 FIQDMVNLGADIRFL
+416 FIQDMVDLGADI
-431 SNRE
+431 SPS

>member
-1 MVNVQIKRSKINGTI
+1 LVNVQIRRSKINGTI

-24 THRAIVI
+24 THRAIAV
-31 ASLVETRSVIRNILI
+31 ASLVESPSIITNVLI
-46 ARDTLATLN
+46 ARDTLATLT
-55 ACKSLGANIIH
+55 ACRSLGANIIH
-66 NNDNTLRI
+66 NNNKLRI

-82 PDNIVNAENSGTTIR
+82 PDNVVNAENSGTTIR
-97 FLTVMSALVNKGFT
+97 FLTVMSALVHKGFT

-126 MLDALQ
+126 ILDALQ
-132 QLGVLC
+132 QLGVQC
-138 YSTKMNGTPPLIV
+138 YSTKMNGTAPLIV

-180 YADTD
+180 YADRD

-195 STPYIDAT
+195 SAPYIDAT
-203 LATMKAFGVILKQ
+203 LATMMAFGVSVKQ
-216 RNKYSEYHICRDEYK
+216 TKKFSEYHIYNEEYK
-231 SSIID
+231 STFFD

-247 IAAAV
+247 IAAGV
-252 LAGNH
+252 LAGH
-257 LTIQGI
+257 RLTIQGI

-272 YIIEII
+272 HIIEII
-278 KCMGGKIGVNRK
+278 KSMGGKIRVDRQ
-290 KGEVIVQGTSNLS
+290 KGEVIVDGSSNLS
-303 GGNFDLTNSPD
+303 GGDFDLTNSPD

-342 TDRVSKIAIEL
+342 TDRVSNIAIEL
-353 AKFGANVKELNDE
+353 AKFGANVKELKDE
-366 ISITPPIV
+366 ISITPPTV

-379 VKTYND
+379 VEAYND

-402 IVEGAESVDVSYPN
+402 IVAGAESVDVSYPN
-416 FIQDMVNLGADIRFL
+416 FIQDMVNLGADMKSL
-431 SNRE
+431 SDSE

>member
-1 MVNVQIKRSKINGTI
+1 LVNVQIKRSKINGTI

-24 THRAIVI
+24 THRAIAI
-31 ASLVETRSVIRNILI
+31 ASLVEAQSIITNILI
-46 ARDTLATLN
+46 ARDTLATLT
-55 ACKSLGANIIH
+55 ACRSLGANIIH
-66 NNDNTLRI
+66 NNNTLRI

-97 FLTVMSALVNKGFT
+97 FLTVMSALVNKGYT

-132 QLGVLC
+132 QLGVQC

-151 RGGGIKGGTAVIDGT
+151 RGGGIKGGTAVIDGSI
-166 VSSQFISALLISCI
+166 SSQFISALLISCI

-185 VTLKVKGGQV
+185 VTLKVKGYQV
-195 STPYIDAT
+195 SAPYIDAT
-203 LATMKAFGVILKQ
+203 LAIMKAFGVILKQ
-216 RNKYSEYHICRDEYK
+216 RNKFSEYHICNDEYK
-231 SSIID
+231 STFFD

-278 KCMGGKIGVNRK
+278 KSMGGKIKVDRQ
-290 KGEVIVQGTSNLS
+290 KGEVIVQGSSNLS

-314 LLPVVSILAL
+314 LLPVVSVLAL

-342 TDRVSKIAIEL
+342 TDRVSNIAIEL
-353 AKFGANVKELNDE
+353 AKFGAKVKELEDE
-366 ISITPPIV
+366 ITITPPTV

-379 VKTYND
+379 VEAYND

-402 IVEGAESVDVSYPN
+402 TVTGAESVDVSYPN
-416 FIQDMVNLGADIRFL
+416 FIQDMVDLGADI
-431 SNRE
+431 SPS

>member
-1 MVNVQIKRSKINGTI
+1 LVNVQIKRSKINGTI

-24 THRAIVI
+24 THRAIAI
-31 ASLVETRSVIRNILI
+31 ASLVEAQSIITNILI
-46 ARDTLATLN
+46 ARDTLATLT
-55 ACKSLGANIIH
+55 ACRSLGANVIH
-66 NNDNTLRI
+66 NNNNTLRI

-97 FLTVMSALVNKGFT
+97 FLTVMSALVNKGYT

-132 QLGVLC
+132 QLGVQC

-151 RGGGIKGGTAVIDGT
+151 RGGGIKGGTAVIDGSI
-166 VSSQFISALLISCI
+166 SSQFISALLISCI

-185 VTLKVKGGQV
+185 VTLKVKGYQV
-195 STPYIDAT
+195 SAPYIDAT
-203 LATMKAFGVILKQ
+203 LAIMKAFGVILKQ
-216 RNKYSEYHICRDEYK
+216 RNKFSEYHICNDEYK
-231 SSIID
+231 STFFD

-247 IAAAV
+247 IAAGV

-278 KCMGGKIGVNRK
+278 KSMGGKIKVDRQ
-290 KGEVIVQGTSNLS
+290 KGEVIVQGSSNLS

-314 LLPVVSILAL
+314 LLPVVSVLAL

-342 TDRVSKIAIEL
+342 TDRVSNIAIEL
-353 AKFGANVKELNDE
+353 AKFGAKVKELEDE
-366 ISITPPIV
+366 ITITPPTV

-379 VKTYND
+379 VEAYND

-402 IVEGAESVDVSYPN
+402 TVTGAESVDVSYPN
-416 FIQDMVNLGADIRFL
+416 FIQDMVDLGADI
-431 SNRE
+431 SPS